1 MKPEDFLRYQLKTM
15 DTVLKEDIQY
25 HGKNYWKEVYF
36 IPNALTPVGIN
47 DVDLSIDFM
56 GKHLKYPICVGS
68 ITGGHK
74 KFTPINE
81 KIAEFTAKY
90 KIAQGVGDQRYLLEE
105 KVNPD
110 ILESFQIIREKNPNG
125 LVLANISGTVIMKTP
140 DYIKAVQK
148 IVDSIKA
155 DGVEIWVSPLLDILV
170 DPQNTGYQGL
180 VDRLRNLTYQLHVPV
195 FIKSFTTGLSNE
207 DIRPLWDVGVAGINI
222 QGVGGTSIA
231 RIETVKGLTTSQK
244 QTYPPIKRPFDFW
257 GIPTVWSLLD
267 ISLRPENQ
275 DIPLIV
281 GGGIRNGREAVKALA
296 LGADL
301 VSFAYPVL
309 IEIMEDF
316 GYPDEENLKNW
327 FLKII
332 TQMKITMSLMGARN
346 IKELRQIVRIR
357 TILVGRTH
365 EWVRGRN
372 LTFPPK
378 HLKDVCS
385 P

>member
-1 MKPEDFLRYQLKTM
+1 MKPEEFLHYQLKTM
-15 DTVLKEDIQY
+15 ETVLKEDIQY

-36 IPNALTPVGIN
+36 IPNALTPIGVN

-68 ITGGHK
+68 LAGGYK
-74 KFTPINE
+74 NFIPINE

-90 KIAQGVGDQRYLLEE
+90 KIAQGVGDQRC
-105 KVNPD
+105 
-110 ILESFQIIREKNPNG
+110 ILQKNADEDALKSFQVVREKNPDG
-125 LVLANISGTVIMKTP
+125 LVFANISGTVILESK
-140 DYIKAVQK
+140 DYVKDVQT
-148 IVDSIKA
+148 IVDSINA

-170 DPQNTGYQGL
+170 DPRNTGYKGL
-180 VDRLRNLTYQLHVPV
+180 IERIHNLTYQLHIPV

-207 DIRPLWDVGVAGINI
+207 DIRPLWDAGVAGINI

-231 RIETVKGLTTSQK
+231 RIETVKDLSTSQK

-267 ISLRPENQ
+267 ISLRPENR

-332 TQMKITMSLMGARN
+332 TQMKITMSLLGVRN
-346 IKELRQIVRIR
+346 IKELRQIVRNR
-357 TILVGRTH
+357 TILIGRTH

-372 LTFPPK
+372 LKYPPA
-378 HLKDVCS
+378 HYKDVCS

>member
-1 MKPEDFLRYQLKTM
+1 MKARDFLRYQIKTM

-36 IPNALTPVGIN
+36 IPNALTPVGVN

-68 ITGGHK
+68 IAGGHK
-74 KFTPINE
+74 NFTSINE

-90 KIAQGVGDQRYLLEE
+90 KIAQGVGDQRILLEE
-105 KVNPD
+105 GINSDAHK
-110 ILESFQIIREKNPNG
+110 SFQIIREKNTEG
-125 LVLANISGTVIMKTP
+125 LVLANVSGTVLLQRP
-140 DYIKAVQK
+140 NYVEDVQK
-148 IVDSIKA
+148 IVDFIGA
-155 DGVEIWVSPLLDILV
+155 DGVEVWVSPLLDILV
-170 DPQNTGYQGL
+170 DPQNTGYEGL
-180 VDRLRNLTYQLHVPV
+180 IDRLRNLTYQLHVPV
-195 FIKSFTTGLSNE
+195 FIKSFTAGLSNE
-207 DIRPLWDVGVAGINI
+207 DVRPLWDAGVAGINI

-231 RIETVKGLTTSQK
+231 RIETVKNLSTSQK

-267 ISLRPENQ
+267 IALRPENK

-301 VSFAYPVL
+301 VSFTYPVL
-309 IEIMEDF
+309 IEIIEDF

-346 IKELRQIVRIR
+346 IQELRRIVRNR
-357 TILVGRTH
+357 TILIGRTH

-372 LTFPPK
+372 LSFPPK
-378 HLKDVCS
+378 FQKDVCT